1 MTSQCTHAAAPWR
14 GSPAAESA
22 GLGKDPF
29 VSRMQKFAGTP
40 GKDGEPHRYHTSL
53 DPSSAGRS
61 RSSPEFD
68 TVPSRGRVPA
78 ASVTITTRTRGTR
91 QNRVEPRPGPRT
103 MAEESPS
110 SEEPRRHRGVS
121 ARGRELLDR
130 GAPSSSSQRPVPF
143 ISLACVPKPSQPYI
157 HNTID
162 TNMPAAAFVA
172 GAAIQEANQAAHIA
186 HHAASMAEQQAIE
199 AMRARQ

>member
-1 MTSQCTHAAAPWR
+1 MHSWVCGHVSTSHTIIFNFIVVVLVSFQCTHAAAQWR

-29 VSRMQKFAGTP
+29 VSCMQKFAGTP

-68 TVPSRGRVPA
+68 TAPSRGRVPA

-143 ISLACVPKPSQPYI
+143 ISLASVPKPSQPYI
-157 HNTID
+157 IL
-162 TNMPAAAFVA
+162 
-172 GAAIQEANQAAHIA
+172 
-186 HHAASMAEQQAIE
+186 
-199 AMRARQ
+199 